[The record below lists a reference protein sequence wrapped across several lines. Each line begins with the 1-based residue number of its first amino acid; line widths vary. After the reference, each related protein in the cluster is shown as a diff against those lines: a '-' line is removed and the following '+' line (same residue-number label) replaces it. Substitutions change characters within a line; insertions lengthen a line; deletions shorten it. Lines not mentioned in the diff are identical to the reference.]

1 MNAGTSIRAG
11 SAYDFQPSTPTRVP
25 AVIPSPA
32 RISRSGRDRSRG
44 WLGRL
49 KSWNRS
55 RRIGSGAAPAI
66 P

>member
-1 MNAGTSIRAG
+1 MNAGISMRAS
-11 SAYDFQPSTPTRVP
+11 SAYVFQPSTPTREP

-32 RISRSGRDRSRG
+32 RISARGRERSRG

-55 RRIGSGAAPAI
+55 RRIASGAAPAI